1 MTFVSPE
8 ILQKSQDL
16 HSSLDED
23 ITAWVL
29 ITNSTLSSLE
39 GPTTRSR
46 ARHLNFE
53 VRSFLILQPNIHEDG
68 MLLKSCDV
76 LLLRNMGTTNTP
88 ASSST
93 PSLHSSDNDYTHKD

>member
-1 MTFVSPE
+1 MLALKFYKSLKIYILVLMRTSPPE

-23 ITAWVL
+23 ITARVP

-76 LLLRNMGTTNTP
+76 VLLRNMG
-88 ASSST
+88 
-93 PSLHSSDNDYTHKD
+93 